1 MAIQNINLGTYAND
15 GTGDD
20 LRAAFT
26 KVNDNFDYIDTFA
39 VISGTNLG
47 AGAPVFKTANGGAL
61 QFRTIAAGT
70 NLTVSYDGNVITVAA
85 NNPFVGNVTG
95 NVTGNAG
102 TVTNGVYTTSSIN
115 ALADVDTSSTPP
127 TNGQSLVWNTVASQW
142 KPATVSGGIG
152 GGIADIVEDTSPQL
166 GGNLDVNGYSIV
178 SAGDGDISID
188 PGGNGNIIL
197 HGNLTINSAGNFTKT
212 GEINFNPSALTSFGS
227 NSSATDGNVYIT
239 RNSYSSAIGQGFT
252 FAQHHETADAVNFTF
267 YRTRGTGNAQTSII
281 NGDDIIDL
289 TFAGYEGSSTLGVGN
304 ITCQADGVVST
315 GKIPGRFRFA
325 LHDGV
330 TSGAFGLR
338 AVAEL
343 SSAGTWKVNTL
354 SAYSGSTMSVL
365 SNVSIGNNFS
375 LSVGGMTLSQDGLI
389 TSTSSNQSITI
400 RSNGIGNVAI
410 EGISITSRQ
419 IATDGNFALQLMS
432 VLQLPSY
439 ASEAT
444 ANSAVGASPVSGMMY
459 YDSTANSIKIYGPSS
474 WQIPG
479 AGSGLFSRA
488 SVAGTS
494 ASLADNASGN
504 IDITGFKGYMLY
516 KIQTSVAS
524 WVRLYTDSTSRTADA
539 SRLEGVDP
547 APGAGVIAEVITTG
561 ASTILIS
568 PGAFGFNNEGTPTT
582 NIPVRVTNKSGST
595 STVTVTL
602 VVVQLEA

>member
-1 MAIQNINLGTYAND
+1 
-15 GTGDD
+15 
-20 LRAAFT
+20 
-26 KVNDNFDYIDTFA
+26 
-39 VISGTNLG
+39 
-47 AGAPVFKTANGGAL
+47 
-61 QFRTIAAGT
+61 
-70 NLTVSYDGNVITVAA
+70 
-85 NNPFVGNVTG
+85 
-95 NVTGNAG
+95 
-102 TVTNGVYTTSSIN
+102 
-115 ALADVDTSSTPP
+115 
-127 TNGQSLVWNTVASQW
+127 
-142 KPATVSGGIG
+142 
-152 GGIADIVEDTSPQL
+152 
-166 GGNLDVNGYSIV
+166 
-178 SAGDGDISID
+178 
-188 PGGNGNIIL
+188 
-197 HGNLTINSAGNFTKT
+197 
-212 GEINFNPSALTSFGS
+212 
-227 NSSATDGNVYIT
+227 
-239 RNSYSSAIGQGFT
+239 
-252 FAQHHETADAVNFTF
+252 
-267 YRTRGTGNAQTSII
+267 
-281 NGDDIIDL
+281 
-289 TFAGYEGSSTLGVGN
+289 
-304 ITCQADGVVST
+304 
-315 GKIPGRFRFA
+315 
-325 LHDGV
+325 
-330 TSGAFGLR
+330 
-338 AVAEL
+338 
-343 SSAGTWKVNTL
+343 
-354 SAYSGSTMSVL
+354 
-365 SNVSIGNNFS
+365 
-375 LSVGGMTLSQDGLI
+375 
-389 TSTSSNQSITI
+389 
-400 RSNGIGNVAI
+400 
-410 EGISITSRQ
+410 
-419 IATDGNFALQLMS
+419 MS

>member
-95 NVTGNAG
+95 DVSGNAS

-115 ALADVDTSSTPP
+115 ALADVDTSTTPP
-127 TNGQSLVWNTVASQW
+127 TNGQSLVWNSGTSQW
-142 KPATVSGGIG
+142 KPGTVSGGG
-152 GGIADIVEDTSPQL
+152 GLTDIVNDTTPQL
-166 GGNLDVNGYSIV
+166 GGALDVNGFSIV
-178 SAGDGDISID
+178 STGNGDINID
-188 PGGNGNIIL
+188 PAGNGDIILHTSLTINPNGNI
-197 HGNLTINSAGNFTKT
+197 TKT
-212 GEINFNPSALTSFGS
+212 GELNISPTTTTSFG
-227 NSSATDGNVYIT
+227 NNTTLVDGNVYIV
-239 RNSYSSAIGQGFT
+239 RNSYSSAFGSGLT
-252 FAQHHETADAVNFTF
+252 FAQHHATADAVNLNFL
-267 YRTRGTGNAQTSII
+267 RTRGTGLAIAAVA
-281 NGDDIIDL
+281 NGDDIADL
-289 TFAGYEGSSTLGVGN
+289 NFIG
-304 ITCQADGVVST
+304 
-315 GKIPGRFRFA
+315 
-325 LHDGV
+325 HDGTNRV
-330 TSGAFGLR
+330 SIGSITARVSGAVSLGIVPGELAFDTRNTAGVLSEK
-338 AVAEL
+338 AVLTSQGVWRVNSIQAL
-343 SSAGTWKVNTL
+343 SE
-354 SAYSGSTMSVL
+354 STMSVL
-365 SNVSIGNNFS
+365 SNINIGNNFS

-444 ANSAVGASPVSGMMY
+444 ANSAVGASPVS
-459 YDSTANSIKIYGPSS
+459 
-474 WQIPG
+474 QIPG
-479 AGSGLFSRA
+479 AGSGLSSRA

-494 ASLADNASGN
+494 ASLASNASGN

>member
-1 MAIQNINLGTYAND
+1 
-15 GTGDD
+15 
-20 LRAAFT
+20 
-26 KVNDNFDYIDTFA
+26 
-39 VISGTNLG
+39 
-47 AGAPVFKTANGGAL
+47 
-61 QFRTIAAGT
+61 
-70 NLTVSYDGNVITVAA
+70 
-85 NNPFVGNVTG
+85 
-95 NVTGNAG
+95 
-102 TVTNGVYTTSSIN
+102 
-115 ALADVDTSSTPP
+115 
-127 TNGQSLVWNTVASQW
+127 
-142 KPATVSGGIG
+142 
-152 GGIADIVEDTSPQL
+152 
-166 GGNLDVNGYSIV
+166 
-178 SAGDGDISID
+178 
-188 PGGNGNIIL
+188 
-197 HGNLTINSAGNFTKT
+197 
-212 GEINFNPSALTSFGS
+212 
-227 NSSATDGNVYIT
+227 
-239 RNSYSSAIGQGFT
+239 
-252 FAQHHETADAVNFTF
+252 
-267 YRTRGTGNAQTSII
+267 
-281 NGDDIIDL
+281 
-289 TFAGYEGSSTLGVGN
+289 
-304 ITCQADGVVST
+304 
-315 GKIPGRFRFA
+315 
-325 LHDGV
+325 
-330 TSGAFGLR
+330 
-338 AVAEL
+338 
-343 SSAGTWKVNTL
+343 
-354 SAYSGSTMSVL
+354 MSVL

-479 AGSGLFSRA
+479 AGSGLSSRA

-494 ASLADNASGN
+494 ASLASNASGN